1 MSHNLADAFIALLDA
16 VPDTRWVLLIDDLH
30 WADEGS
36 MMLLGFVALA
46 LTLRARR
53 RSEAA
58 PAPEL
63 DDAERERAGRAA
75 ASHRAERHQEA
86 RDRRDEAFDHVERLA
101 EKLQRRRWTGRS
113 RDVLAEIGR
122 SLAVQVRMVGRAEVG
137 DKPDLIWEDPG
148 LDRLY
153 ERLATEFELVERWDP
168 VYSFHVAGTVRFG
181 SAEGTFELNYAAL
194 TEDDQAQLCTTGV
207 VDWSADRRRSVPAR
221 ITRTSPAEGVTF
233 LEVDSR
239 GGLVE
244 VSTP

>member
-1 MSHNLADAFIALLDA
+1 MHTA
-16 VPDTRWVLLIDDLH
+16 PDTGWK
-30 WADEGS
+30 
-36 MMLLGFVALA
+36 VAMSTGRPHVPRTLSLLA
-46 LTLRARR
+46 LTATLVVTLVGPALAGQIITYRGQT
-53 RSEAA
+53 SEAKRVRL
-58 PAPEL
+58 EVL
-63 DDAERERAGRAA
+63 KRDSGRRFLREFRIFFTVTCEDG
-75 ASHRAERHQEA
+75 STGSLVGVGFGHR
-86 RDRRDEAFDHVERLA
+86 RL
-101 EKLQRRRWTGRS
+101 
-113 RDVLAEIGR
+113 
-122 SLAVQVRMVGRAEVG
+122 
-137 DKPDLIWEDPG
+137 
-148 LDRLY
+148 RLG
-153 ERLATEFELVERWDP
+153 EGGEFELVERWDP